1 MVILEPKT
9 TSANSRSFKS
19 KVKIA
24 ESASVDFNTK
34 DVVIVVT
41 LIYLSNV
48 CRFLEILIINS
59 KINHI
64 LIWYANCRISAAN
77 EWTEL
82 EITYTKLYFLITGVP
97 PKDNAKLLA
106 KIKPG
111 LRITITWK

>member
-9 TSANSRSFKS
+9 TSTDSRSFKS

-24 ESASVDFNTK
+24 ESASVDFNIK
-34 DVVIVVT
+34 DVVIAVT
-41 LIYLSNV
+41 LIYLSNI
-48 CRFLEILIINS
+48 CRTLEILIINS
-59 KINHI
+59 KTNHI
-64 LIWYANCRISAAN
+64 LIWSANCLFSAAN
-77 EWTEL
+77 ESTEL

-97 PKDNAKLLA
+97 PKDKAKLLA

>member
-24 ESASVDFNTK
+24 ESVDFNTK

-48 CRFLEILIINS
+48 CRTLEILIVNS

>member
-48 CRFLEILIINS
+48 FYSRF
-59 KINHI
+59 
-64 LIWYANCRISAAN
+64 
-77 EWTEL
+77 
-82 EITYTKLYFLITGVP
+82 YTS
-97 PKDNAKLLA
+97 
-106 KIKPG
+106 
-111 LRITITWK
+111 